1 MHNASHG
8 PTPESRSTHRRE
20 AAPRGQSWGRLD
32 DFVGGAAEVFPSFDD
47 VVFSH
52 RQDEVADVLRH
63 VEHATNAGQWAY
75 GFIAYDAAAG
85 LDQALPAV
93 LPDAADV
100 AGSALPLVWF
110 GFSPPPLRSTEL
122 VARRSAY
129 PAGPLSPDWTHSAY
143 GTPLHRVQAT
153 IAARPT
159 H

>member
-32 DFVGGAAEVFPSFDD
+32 DFVGGAADVSPSFDNA
-47 VVFSH
+47 VFSH

-85 LDQALPAV
+85 LDQALRAV
-93 LPDAADV
+93 SPDAADV

-110 GFSPPPLRSTEL
+110 GLGPPPLRSPEL
-122 VARRSAY
+122 VVRRSADR
-129 PAGPLSPDWTHSAY
+129 AGPWPHHWTQSAY
-143 GTPLHRVQAT
+143 GP
-153 IAARPT
+153 P
-159 H
+159 

>member
-32 DFVGGAAEVFPSFDD
+32 DFVGGAADVFPSFDN

-93 LPDAADV
+93 SPDAA
-100 AGSALPLVWF
+100 GGSRSALPPRWV
-110 GFSPPPLRSTEL
+110 GFAPPPPG
-122 VARRSAY
+122 SAETL
-129 PAGPLSPDWTHSAY
+129 GPP
-143 GTPLHRVQAT
+143 
-153 IAARPT
+153 PT
-159 H
+159 